1 MSNSEVSICNQALGK
16 IGISQFIA
24 NLDTEQ
30 SNEARVC
37 RIYYEAA
44 RDRVLQAIP
53 WGFAKRTAELQDIG
67 TPPAG
72 WLYRYRYPN
81 DCLFARKVIETG
93 ATEDST
99 GQPFSISEDE
109 TNSGLALC
117 SNTYPASLIYTARI
131 TNTTLFSQMFTDALS
146 WSLAMDISAPL
157 SAQPDMAKAA
167 SQAYMAALNQAA
179 ARHLNED
186 QPQDI
191 YVSELMAVR
200 Q

>member
-1 MSNSEVSICNQALGK
+1 MDTTLICNMALGR

-24 NLDTEQ
+24 NLETEQ

-37 RIYYEAA
+37 RVFFEAT
-44 RDRVLQAIP
+44 RDRVLQAMP
-53 WGFAKRTAELQDIG
+53 WGFARRSAELQDIG

-99 GQPFSISEDE
+99 GQAFAIAEDE
-109 TNSGLALC
+109 TSGGLALC

-131 TNTTLFSQMFTDALS
+131 ITTTLFPQMFCDALA
-146 WSLAMDISAPL
+146 WALAAEIAAPL
-157 SAQPDMAKAA
+157 SATPRMAESA
-167 SQAYMAALNQAA
+167 SQAYTTTLMQAA
-179 ARHLNED
+179 ARDMNEGS
-186 QPQDI
+186 PQDV
-191 YVSELMAVR
+191 YVSELISVR
-200 Q
+200 D